1 MKRDI
6 TLGLL
11 AAALLLPSLSMN
23 ISATSPAR
31 VRPDV
36 ANTEIH
42 NHFITRAQ
50 TARFL
55 TQATFGP
62 KWSEINALA
71 GTSASEWFVKQTN
84 LSTNYALDIIQE
96 YRQTY
101 NSGEDDINDL
111 IASSRNSAWWR
122 NAIEGKDQLRQRMAF
137 ALSQII
143 VVSDAPEAVET
154 FPQAVGYVQDIFARN
169 AFGNYRDILEEVTY
183 SPMMGFYLT
192 YLGNE
197 KADPETGRM
206 PDENYARELMQLF
219 TVGLVELEDT
229 GEPRLN
235 MDGKSIELYSNSD
248 ITGLARVFTGLDF
261 AEEQNTRDIEEV
273 EPDVWALPMRVDPS
287 RHSPEAKAFLGITI
301 PEGTGAAE
309 SITRTL
315 DHLMSHK
322 NIGPFVGRQI
332 IQRFTTSEPSPAYV
346 KRVATAFNQGR
357 FTLPNSTEVGTGI
370 KGDLMATLAA
380 VLFDPENR
388 PGRAMWRADYGKVR
402 EPVIRLTNWARM
414 FNANAQNPEYA
425 PELFQLG
432 EISALSQKPYGARS
446 VFNFYRPG
454 YVPPATLAGA
464 RDMTVPEMQLVNAT
478 SIPGYINVIGEYI
491 FRQEADEDFL
501 QELQDEFNE
510 SDIDVDVAKAK
521 TTFVPDYSALH
532 SIAMSNDALIER
544 LDDMLLYGTMSETT
558 KGNIAYALE
567 HESFEEFEDTEIVDE
582 KVRYAVWLIM
592 TSPDY
597 LIQR

>member
-6 TLGLL
+6 AFGLL
-11 AAALLLPSLSMN
+11 GVALLLPIASTSVE
-23 ISATSPAR
+23 SVSPAR
-31 VRPDV
+31 IRPDV
-36 ANTEIH
+36 ANSEIH
-42 NHFITRAQ
+42 NHFITQAQ

-71 GTSASEWFVKQTN
+71 GTSASEWFVQQTK
-84 LSTNYALDIIQE
+84 LDTNYALDIIQE
-96 YRQTY
+96 YRDTY
-101 NSGEDDINDL
+101 PADEGDVNDL
-111 IASSRNSAWWR
+111 IASARNSAWWR

-154 FPQAVGYVQDIFARN
+154 FPQAVGYVQDIFARH

-219 TVGLVELEDT
+219 TVGLVELEET
-229 GEPRLN
+229 GEPRLDL
-235 MDGKSIELYSNSD
+235 DGKPIELYSNTD

-261 AEEQNTRDIEEV
+261 AEQQNTRDIEEV
-273 EPDVWALPMRVDPS
+273 EPNVWALPMRVDPT
-287 RHSPEAKAFLGITI
+287 RHSPEAKTFLGLTI
-301 PEGTGAAE
+301 PEGTSASE

-315 DHLMSHK
+315 DHLMAHG

-332 IQRFTTSEPSPAYV
+332 IQRFTTSEPSTDYV
-346 KRVATAFNQGR
+346 KRVASAFNQGR
-357 FTLPNSTEVGTGI
+357 FTLPNSTEVGTGV
-370 KGDLMATLAA
+370 KGDLTATLAA

-414 FNANAQNPEYA
+414 FNASAQYPEYA
-425 PELFQLG
+425 AELFQLG

-491 FRQEADEDFL
+491 FRLEPDEEFL
-501 QELQDEFNE
+501 QELQEEFNE
-510 SDIDVDVAKAK
+510 SDVDVDQAKAK
-521 TTFVPDYSALH
+521 TTMVPDYSSLH
-532 SIAMSNDALIER
+532 SIAMNNAALIDR
-544 LDDMLLYGTMSETT
+544 LDDMLLYGTLSETT
-558 KGNIAYALE
+558 KSNIEYALQ
-567 HESFEEFEDTEIVDE
+567 HEFFEEFEDQEVVDE
-582 KVRYAVWLIM
+582 KVRYAVWLFM

>member
-6 TLGLL
+6 ALGLFG
-11 AAALLLPSLSMN
+11 AALLLPIASTSVE
-23 ISATSPAR
+23 SVSPAR

-36 ANTEIH
+36 ATDEIH

-71 GTSASEWFVKQTN
+71 GTSASEWFVQQTK
-84 LSTNYALDIIQE
+84 LDTNYALDIIQE
-96 YRQTY
+96 YRDTY
-101 NSGEDDINDL
+101 PADEGDVNDL
-111 IASSRNSAWWR
+111 IASARNSAWWR

-154 FPQAVGYVQDIFARN
+154 FPQAVGYVQDIFARH

-197 KADPETGRM
+197 KADPESGRM

-219 TVGLVELEDT
+219 TVGLVELEET
-229 GEPRLN
+229 GEPRLDL
-235 MDGKSIELYSNSD
+235 DGKPIELYSNTD

-261 AEEQNTRDIEEV
+261 AEQQNTRDIEEV
-273 EPDVWALPMRVDPS
+273 EPNVWALPMRVDPA
-287 RHSPEAKAFLGITI
+287 RHSPEAKTFLGLTI
-301 PEGTGAAE
+301 PEGTSASE

-315 DHLMSHK
+315 DHLMAHG
-322 NIGPFVGRQI
+322 NIGPFVGRQV
-332 IQRFTTSEPSPAYV
+332 IQRFTTSEPSPDYV
-346 KRVATAFNQGR
+346 KRVASAFNQGR
-357 FTLPNSTEVGTGI
+357 FTLPNGTEVGTGV
-370 KGDLMATLAA
+370 KGDLTATLAA

-414 FNANAQNPEYA
+414 FNASAQYPEYA
-425 PELFQLG
+425 AELFQLG

-491 FRQEADEDFL
+491 FRLEPDEEFL
-501 QELQDEFNE
+501 QELQEEFNE
-510 SDIDVDVAKAK
+510 SDIDVDQAKAK
-521 TTFVPDYSALH
+521 TTMVPDYSSLH
-532 SIAMSNDALIER
+532 SIAMNNAALIDR
-544 LDDMLLYGTMSETT
+544 LDDMLLYGTLSDTT
-558 KGNIAYALE
+558 KSNIEYALQ
-567 HESFEEFEDTEIVDE
+567 HDFFEEFEDQEVVDE

-597 LIQR
+597 LVQR